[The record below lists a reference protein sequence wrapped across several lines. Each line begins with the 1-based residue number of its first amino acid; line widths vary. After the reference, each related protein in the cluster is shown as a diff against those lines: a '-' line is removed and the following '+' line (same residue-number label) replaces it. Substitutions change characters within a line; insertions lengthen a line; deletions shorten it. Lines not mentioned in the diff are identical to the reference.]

1 MYIEE
6 WQADI
11 HVAIDGVPVFDRWA
25 TASGGVVTVSDS
37 KTRPGGMGDEV
48 SCGGPASRSD
58 LTCTIQLTDI
68 VAAQH
73 KALESKLNHP
83 GQVTITWLD
92 LATKQPIPNSSF
104 TRLGTVKEVSE
115 PNGDHG
121 SNTVGM
127 YTLVLACHEAAA

>member
-11 HVAIDGVPVFDRWA
+11 GVSIDGVPVFDRWA
-25 TASGGVVTVSDS
+25 TASGGVLTASDS

-48 SCGGPASRSD
+48 SLGGPATRSD
-58 LTCTIQLTDI
+58 LTCTIQMTDI

-73 KALESKLNHP
+73 KALENKINHR

-92 LATKQPIPNSSF
+92 LATKQPIPGSTFS
-104 TRLGTVKEVSE
+104 RVGVVKEVSE
-115 PNGDHG
+115 PGGDAN

-127 YTLVLACHEAAA
+127 YTVVLSCDEAGA